1 MTGTALDPLL
11 PLMVRGRT
19 LAMNNAM
26 RAKLIAE
33 AAAQQR
39 RDPQGFLQAVLQHL
53 QWAEAEAIARDRC
66 GRERDYITDLA
77 AEIGP
82 RLLSSPQP

>member
-1 MTGTALDPLL
+1 MTAPGLDPLL

-33 AAAQQR
+33 AATQQR
-39 RDPQGFLQAVLQHL
+39 RDPQGFLLAVLQHL
-53 QWAEAEAIARDRC
+53 HWAEAEAIARDRC
-66 GRERDYITDLA
+66 GREPDLITELA

-82 RLLSSPQP
+82 RLLSSPQR